1 MKFPVIY
8 EATPNGFSAYAPD
21 LPGCVA
27 AGTTLAEA
35 RDLISGAI
43 ALHITGM
50 REDGESIPE
59 PSVFEFV
66 DVAV

>member
-1 MKFPVIY
+1 MKYPVIY
-8 EATPNGFSAYAPD
+8 ETTPNGFSAYAPD

-27 AGTTLAEA
+27 AGTTLAET

-43 ALHITGM
+43 ALHIAGM
-50 REDGESIPE
+50 REDGEPVPT
-59 PSVFEFV
+59 PSVLELV